1 MQKSNIFILSLF
13 FAMLLLSSSAFIFS
27 NVQAQSNATV
37 TVSTATGG
45 TTDIT
50 GTTTYPDGT
59 SFTIT
64 ATADNGYAFIDWIIS
79 TDSSSYNSIENPF
92 TTTLAGGTTYSI
104 QPEFDILQAPPGGNL
119 PTQTANA
126 AIVVLLASAGGSTSP
141 AAGTYALADATTMQ
155 LKATA
160 NSGWVFSHWTICGS
174 SMSHGGAPLN
184 YAPTNNT
191 YTVGHGYGYTY
202 YYQPI
207 FTQVGT
213 PGSTATATPTAS
225 PAGTI
230 AGMSTETWIII
241 GLVIVIVVMGIGLAV
256 VAMRKK
262 K

>member
-13 FAMLLLSSSAFIFS
+13 FAMLLLSSAFAFS
-27 NVQAQSNATV
+27 SVQGQGDATV
-37 TVSTATGG
+37 TVSDAIGG

-64 ATADNGYAFIDWIIS
+64 ATADNGYAFIDWIITDDSGS
-79 TDSSSYNSIENPF
+79 TNSIENPY
-92 TTTLAGGTTYSI
+92 TTTLAGGTTYTI
-104 QPEFDILQAPPGGNL
+104 QPEFDVIRAPPGGNI

-126 AIVVLLASAGGSTSP
+126 AIVVVLSSAGGSTSP

-184 YAPTNNT
+184 YAPADNP

-207 FTQVGT
+207 FTQVGS
-213 PGSTATATPTAS
+213 PGSTATPTPTTS

-241 GLVIVIVVMGIGLAV
+241 GLVIVIVIILIGFAAF
-256 VAMRKK
+256 AMRKK